1 MSFLW
6 KVAQSLEIRWWQRY
20 LRKKPVAEYL
30 DWKKNYWRT
39 FLERT
44 RVSIPDGGQVLDAG
58 CGPAGIFIIT
68 GSNPTDA
75 VDPLLDQYQQELQHF
90 DRAWYPATRFFAVPL
105 EKFFAPRKYDLIFCL
120 NAINHVADIHKS
132 IEILAGCLAPEGT
145 LIMSIDAH
153 KYKIIKWLFRLGKGD
168 ALHPHQYSL
177 PDYILLTES
186 KGMKVTESILY
197 DDGFIFQYYVL
208 KIIKKK

>member
-20 LRKKPVAEYL
+20 LKEKPVQEYL

-44 RVSIPDGGQVLDAG
+44 RVSIPEGGYILDAG

-68 GSNPTDA
+68 DQYPTDA
-75 VDPLLDQYQQELQHF
+75 VDPLLDQYQQELKHF
-90 DRAWYPATRFFAVPL
+90 DKAWYPGIRFFSVPL
-105 EKFFAPRKYDLIFCL
+105 EKFFSDRKYDRIFCL

-132 IEILAGCLAPEGT
+132 LDVLAGSLAPEGL
-145 LIMSIDAH
+145 LILSIDAH
-153 KYKIIKWLFRLGKGD
+153 KYQIVKWLFRLGKGD

-177 PDYILLTES
+177 RDYIAMSES
-186 KGMKVTESILY
+186 KGLKVTESLLY